1 VIVSSRK
8 VTRRWRDI
16 AIIGMTGRFPGGGG
30 VDQLWHNLEIGKD
43 CITHFTDDELL
54 QAGVPR
60 HLVKHPHYVK
70 AAPLLADY
78 DRFDAELFNFA
89 PREAALIDPQR
100 RIFLECAWEAM
111 ELAGYSTRA
120 ERLRTAVFAG
130 SALNTYLMFGLLE
143 ELRDNFIPT
152 LIANDKDFL
161 ATRVSHRLNLTGP
174 SATIQTASSTSL
186 VAIHFACASLINGEA
201 DLALAG
207 GVAVKVPHVAGNMYK
222 AGSMV
227 SRDGRCRP
235 FDAAAAGTVFGSGAG
250 VVALRR
256 LDDAIADRD
265 TILAVIKGTAVNND
279 GADKASY
286 SAPRVASQTAAV
298 IDALSVGGTG
308 ASSLSYIEAH
318 GTGTRLGDPIEVQ
331 ALSRAL
337 RPYSRSSQFCWL
349 GSVKANVGH
358 LDAAAGVTG
367 VIKCVLAMRHGCI
380 PPNPHFRVPNPELEL
395 ARSPFKISDRLELW
409 PRAAAPRRGQ
419 RSWRRRYQC
428 VCRAR
433 RSAGAAPTIGVP
445 AASDPYD
452 VRKDAARPGTP
463 AAQSF
468 DLPARWQSSSPGR
481 CLFHAACRPACV
493 RASCGIGCSD
503 RQRRAHDRRK
513 N

>member
-1 VIVSSRK
+1 MIVSSRK
-8 VTRRWRDI
+8 VTRQWRDI

-89 PREAALIDPQR
+89 PSEAALIDPQH

-152 LIANDKDFL
+152 LIANNEDFL

-174 SATIQTASSTSL
+174 SATIQTACSTSL

-207 GVAVKVPHVAGNMYK
+207 GVAVKVPHVAGHMYR

-227 SRDGRCRP
+227 SRDGRCRS
-235 FDAAAAGTVFGSGAG
+235 FDAAERSDRPVAFVCPANVRAGIDSIG
-250 VVALRR
+250 
-256 LDDAIADRD
+256 
-265 TILAVIKGTAVNND
+265 ILTAV
-279 GADKASY
+279 
-286 SAPRVASQTAAV
+286 SARSGVASTLALTIFRNRRRWKRCEPPLPASLIRMTAAHV
-298 IDALSVGGTG
+298 DHRLRSLV
-308 ASSLSYIEAH
+308 SS
-318 GTGTRLGDPIEVQ
+318 
-331 ALSRAL
+331 
-337 RPYSRSSQFCWL
+337 F
-349 GSVKANVGH
+349 
-358 LDAAAGVTG
+358 
-367 VIKCVLAMRHGCI
+367 
-380 PPNPHFRVPNPELEL
+380 
-395 ARSPFKISDRLELW
+395 
-409 PRAAAPRRGQ
+409 
-419 RSWRRRYQC
+419 
-428 VCRAR
+428 
-433 RSAGAAPTIGVP
+433 
-445 AASDPYD
+445 
-452 VRKDAARPGTP
+452 
-463 AAQSF
+463 
-468 DLPARWQSSSPGR
+468 
-481 CLFHAACRPACV
+481 
-493 RASCGIGCSD
+493 
-503 RQRRAHDRRK
+503 
-513 N
+513 